1 MLDRYNRH
9 INYLRI
15 SVTDRCNLRCRY
27 CMPEEGVK
35 LIRHEDILT
44 YDEITAFTRIAVAS
58 GITKVRI
65 TGGEPL
71 VRKGVAELVRMIAAI
86 EGVTD
91 LSMTT
96 NGILLAGNAR
106 ALAEAG
112 LMRVNVSLDTLDPV
126 KYRYVTR
133 GGDLY
138 SVLNGVEAARKAGL
152 RPVKINCVIKSTPD
166 ETDAREVA
174 EYCMREGLEVRFI
187 RQMDLAT
194 GTFSVVHGG
203 SGGSLATSLQHAW
216 SLPTALAF
224 LAWYVYAPQCLAS
237 IAVARRE
244 TNSRGWTAL
253 MVIYLFVLA
262 YIAAALTYWIA
273 RAAGL

>member
-15 SVTDRCNLRCRY
+15 SVTDRCNLRCLY

-44 YDEITAFTRIAVAS
+44 YDEITAFTRVAVAA
-58 GITKVRI
+58 GISKVRI

-71 VRKGVAELVRMIAAI
+71 VRKGVTELVRMIADI
-86 EGVTD
+86 DGVTD

-96 NGILLAGNAR
+96 NGILLAGYAT

-126 KYRYVTR
+126 KYGYVTR

-138 SVLNGVEAARKAGL
+138 SVLKGIEAAQKAGL

-166 ETDAREVA
+166 ESDAREVA

-203 SGGSLATSLQHAW
+203 SGGHCAKCNRLRLTPEGMLRPCLFSDRGFSIRELG
-216 SLPTALAF
+216 PEEALRQA
-224 LAWYVYAPQCLAS
+224 LDSKP
-237 IAVARRE
+237 E
-244 TNSRGWTAL
+244 KGTTNHVNGFYN
-253 MVIYLFVLA
+253 I
-262 YIAAALTYWIA
+262 
-273 RAAGL
+273 GG